1 MNGHL
6 RVIGVLAAVVVL
18 VAILF
23 APTLRWLALSWL
35 GNDYYAHGVLV
46 PLIAGWL
53 MWRRR
58 AALADARP
66 TPMALAFVAVG
77 VGLHLVT
84 LPMQMA
90 VVSAFALLLVIVGLV
105 WTFAGWPVVRAWA
118 FPLLFLAAMIP
129 LPGIERLSPQLEA
142 FTATYAARGAQ
153 LLGVAAV
160 NMGGQ
165 VAVNDQAFTVGA
177 PCSGLRSVVALG
189 TLAVLFA
196 YSVRGPWW
204 GRALIVASALPIALA
219 ANLARVS
226 SIFWVAQTLGGE
238 AALGFFH
245 TLASPLLFLVAL
257 ALLILLGRAVRCGQ
271 LRPEAW

>member
-1 MNGHL
+1 MKA
-6 RVIGVLAAVVVL
+6 IAAASAVAAL

-23 APTLRWLALSWL
+23 AATLRWLALSWL
-35 GNDYYAHGVLV
+35 GNDYYSHGVLV
-46 PLIAGWL
+46 PLVALWL
-53 MWRRR
+53 IWRRR
-58 AALADARP
+58 DALAAARP
-66 TPMALAFVAVG
+66 TPAALAVVAVG
-77 VGLHLVT
+77 VGLHLVA
-84 LPMQMA
+84 LPMQLA
-90 VVSAFALLLVIVGLV
+90 VVSAAALIVVIVGLV
-105 WTFAGWPVVRAWA
+105 WTFAGPAVVRAWA
-118 FPLLFLAAMIP
+118 FPMLFLAAMIP
-129 LPGIERLSPQLEA
+129 LPGIERFSPQLEA
-142 FTATYAARGAQ
+142 LTATWAARGAQ

-160 NMGGQ
+160 NLGGQ

-226 SIFWVAQTLGGE
+226 SIFWVAQALGGD

-257 ALLILLGRAVRCGQ
+257 ALLVLLGRAVRCGG

>member
-1 MNGHL
+1 MNHRL
-6 RVIGVLAAVVVL
+6 RVIAVFAAVVAL

-23 APTLRWLALSWL
+23 AGTLRWLALSWL
-35 GNDYYAHGVLV
+35 GNDYYAHGVLA
-46 PLIAGWL
+46 PLVAGWL
-53 MWRRR
+53 IWRHRD
-58 AALADARP
+58 ALADARP
-66 TPMALAFVAVG
+66 TPMALALVAVG
-77 VGLHLVT
+77 IGLHLVT

-90 VVSAFALLLVIVGLV
+90 VVSAFALLVVIIGLV
-105 WTFAGWPVVRAWA
+105 WTFAGWGVVRAWA

-153 LLGVAAV
+153 LFGVAAV
-160 NMGGQ
+160 NQGGQ
-165 VAVNDQAFTVGA
+165 VAVNDLAFTVGA

-204 GRALIVASALPIALA
+204 GKTLIIAGALPIALA

-226 SIFWVAQTLGGE
+226 SIFWVAGALGAD

-257 ALLILLGRAVRCGQ
+257 ALLIGLSWVVRCNR

>member
-1 MNGHL
+1 MK
-6 RVIGVLAAVVVL
+6 VTAAVVAVVAL

-23 APTLRWLALSWL
+23 AATLRWLAVSWL
-35 GNDYYAHGVLV
+35 GNDYYSHGVLV
-46 PLIAGWL
+46 PLVALWL
-53 MWRRR
+53 IWRRR
-58 AALADARP
+58 DALAAARP
-66 TPMALAFVAVG
+66 APMALALVAVG
-77 VGLHLVT
+77 VGLHLVA

-90 VVSAFALLLVIVGLV
+90 VVSAVALVLVIIGLV
-105 WTFAGWPVVRAWA
+105 WTFAGWSVVRAWA

-160 NMGGQ
+160 NLGAQ

-204 GRALIVASALPIALA
+204 GRALIVLSALPIAVA

-226 SIFWVAQTLGGE
+226 SIFWVAQALGAD